1 MTDMTH
7 HPESLVGGMV
17 LYVLSVISKRTKP
30 TFTQNDDEGPE
41 LKRLQAMVI
50 ILD

>member
-1 MTDMTH
+1 MTDITH
-7 HPESLVGGMV
+7 HLESLVEGIV

-30 TFTQNDDEGPE
+30 MFTQNDDKRPE
-41 LKRLQAMVI
+41 LKRLRVIVI